1 MSNNDCESY
10 YEEPYAGKP
19 HVRFCKGVHI
29 ARCGFTK
36 PRPYEKTRENPLLVK
51 LLFRRRYYL

>member
-29 ARCGFTK
+29 ARCD
-36 PRPYEKTRENPLLVK
+36 LLNWEH
-51 LLFRRRYYL
+51 YI

>member
-36 PRPYEKTRENPLLVK
+36 LNACTIWKKCVQ
-51 LLFRRRYYL
+51 

>member
-36 PRPYEKTRENPLLVK
+36 RAQEREKGGLL
-51 LLFRRRYYL
+51 

>member
-36 PRPYEKTRENPLLVK
+36 LEDKKNEKR
-51 LLFRRRYYL
+51 